1 MTVLDRTDIA
11 AAAGPGAAG
20 DQLARFLEA
29 LRPGRMG
36 PRLTAVLGGPPASW
50 HVLDAKYEPGVRAM
64 LLYGRGAALLTGELL
79 RGPEG
84 FGLVVPP
91 GVRLWPFPEDPGMPT
106 LPRVADRDVLGRA
119 LVDAVGGTS
128 YRRRGHARR
137 CRTQLLRYRPGK
149 RATLL
154 AALAG
159 DPARYVVKAYHDADK
174 AAAVAWEAPRLRAA
188 AAGSR
193 TLAFAPVVAHDP
205 ALRVVV
211 QQAVRGVPLTAL
223 LRAGTES
230 ATAALTDAA
239 RALAEFH
246 DLPAAT
252 ARQRPVDR
260 ELRRFHVRSSAV
272 SGVDARSGDALT
284 GLAERLLRL
293 YDELPTARP
302 GAVHG
307 DCNPGQFLLADR
319 AFLMDLDHVGLS
331 DQAVDV
337 GTFLASLRQL
347 EIRRRLGGPSSPGR
361 APVAAL
367 SERFLAAYRQ
377 VLGTSPEPARLWWH
391 EAAALERKALRA
403 FARAPRSP
411 LPLALAVAGDRC
423 LDALEREGDPW

>member
-1 MTVLDRTDIA
+1 MKVLDRTDVA
-11 AAAGPGAAG
+11 AAAGPGATG

-29 LRPGRMG
+29 MRPGRMG
-36 PRLTAVLGGPPASW
+36 PRLTAVLGSAPAPC
-50 HVLDAKYEPGVRAM
+50 HLLDAKYEPGVRAM
-64 LLYGRGAALLTGELL
+64 LLYRRGADLLTGELL
-79 RGPEG
+79 PDPEG

-106 LPRVADRDVLGRA
+106 LPRVADLDVLGGA
-119 LVDAVGGTS
+119 LADAVGGTS
-128 YRRRGHARR
+128 YRSLAPRA
-137 CRTQLLRYRPGK
+137 RTQLLRYRPGK

-154 AALAG
+154 AVLAG

-174 AAAVAWEAPRLRAA
+174 AAAVAREAPRLRAA
-188 AAGSR
+188 AVGSR
-193 TLAFAPVVAHDP
+193 TLAFAPVRAHVP

-211 QQAVRGVPLTAL
+211 QQAVRGVPLAAL
-223 LRAGTES
+223 LCAGTRS

-252 ARQRPVDR
+252 TRQRPVDR
-260 ELRRFHVRSSAV
+260 ELRRFHARSSAV
-272 SGVDARSGDALT
+272 AGVDARAGDALT

-293 YDELPTARP
+293 YDELPAACP
-302 GAVHG
+302 GPVHG

-347 EIRRRLGGPSSPGR
+347 EIRRRLGRPSSHGR

-367 SERFLAAYRQ
+367 AETFLAGYRQ
-377 VLGTSPEPARLWWH
+377 VRGTSPQPARLRWH

-403 FARAPRSP
+403 FARAPHSP
-411 LPLALAVAGDRC
+411 LPLALAAAGNRC
-423 LDALEREGDPW
+423 LDALEREGSPW